1 MPKAGLTMIEGTIT
15 SWRVAEG
22 EQVANGQVVMEYENE
37 KNIIE
42 CLSPYDG
49 LLHIVAREGDVIAV
63 GGTIGYIAENQVE
76 YAALQGGAAPEA
88 APGAASPAV
97 APAALPAAASAASA
111 VPAAV
116 SVPAAASIPASAPQ
130 PQQNQ
135 GRINATGYAKKLAQQ
150 HQVDLRTVKP
160 SGANGRIVAKDVLAR
175 AGSGG
180 AGAKTAAAAAGSE
193 AAAAVAAATGTSAA
207 PGRPAVSGE
216 PVITPLAGLK
226 RAVANNMFESLH
238 SMAQC
243 NNTAEFDVTDLIG
256 FRSKL
261 LENEAFLG
269 RKITLNDLLT
279 MAAIRTLQKNP
290 LLNSTFDGTNITTY
304 PNINLGT
311 AVATDIGLMVPVI
324 ANAEQLTLLELSQV
338 LREAAARARENKLQP
353 GEQSRG
359 TFTLTNVGM
368 FPIDTGTPIISPPQV
383 AIIGFGRTVKKPAV
397 YQDQICIRAMM
408 TVFITYDHRVLDG
421 ATIGSAL
428 QTLQK
433 YLENPALICA

>member
-15 SWRVAEG
+15 SWRGAEG
-22 EQVANGQVVMEYENE
+22 AQVASGQVVMEYENE

-49 LLHIVAREGDVIAV
+49 LLHIVAREGDVIPV
-63 GGTIGYIAENQVE
+63 GGTIGYIAENQAE
-76 YAALQGGAAPEA
+76 YAALQGGAAAEA
-88 APGAASPAV
+88 APEAVSAAA
-97 APAALPAAASAASA
+97 APAAPPEVTPAAAAI
-111 VPAAV
+111 PAAL
-116 SVPAAASIPASAPQ
+116 Q

-150 HQVDLRTVKP
+150 HQVDLRAVKP
-160 SGANGRIVAKDVLAR
+160 SGANGRIVAKDVLAQ
-175 AGSGG
+175 AGSAG
-180 AGAKTAAAAAGSE
+180 AGAGTTAAAAVSG
-193 AAAAVAAATGTSAA
+193 AAAAVAAAPGASTAA
-207 PGRPAVSGE
+207 GKAAAGGE
-216 PVITPLAGLK
+216 PAITPLAGLK

-243 NNTAEFDVTDLIG
+243 NNTVEFDVTDLID

-279 MAAIRTLQKNP
+279 MAAIRTLQKNL
-290 LLNSTFDGTNITTY
+290 LLNSTFDGANITTY

-324 ANAEQLTLLELSQV
+324 ANAEQLTLLELSQA
-338 LREAAARARENKLQP
+338 LREVAARARENKLQP

-383 AIIGFGRTVKKPAV
+383 AIIGFGRTVKKPVV
-397 YQDQICIRAMM
+397 YQDQICIRTMM

-421 ATIGSAL
+421 AAIGTAL

-433 YLENPALICA
+433 YLENPALICV

>member
-15 SWRVAEG
+15 SWRGAEG
-22 EQVANGQVVMEYENE
+22 AQVASGQVVMEYENE

-49 LLHIVAREGDVIAV
+49 LLHIVARVGDVIPV
-63 GGTIGYIAENQVE
+63 GGTIGYIAENQEE
-76 YAALQGGAAPEA
+76 YAALQGGAGPEA
-88 APGAASPAV
+88 APVAAAAA
-97 APAALPAAASAASA
+97 APAATPAATPEATPAAAASLPAALQS
-111 VPAAV
+111 
-116 SVPAAASIPASAPQ
+116 
-130 PQQNQ
+130 QQDQ

-150 HQVDLRTVKP
+150 HQVDLRAVKP
-160 SGANGRIVAKDVLAR
+160 SGANGRIVAKDVLAQ

-180 AGAKTAAAAAGSE
+180 AGAGTTAAATVS
-193 AAAAVAAATGTSAA
+193 AAATAVAATPGASAA
-207 PGRPAVSGE
+207 AGRAAVSGE

-243 NNTAEFDVTDLIG
+243 SNTVEFDVTGLID

-261 LENEAFLG
+261 LENEVFLG

-324 ANAEQLTLLELSQV
+324 ANAEQLTLLELSQA
-338 LREAAARARENKLQP
+338 LREVAARARENKLQP

-383 AIIGFGRTVKKPAV
+383 AIIGFGRTIKKPAV
-397 YQDQICIRAMM
+397 YQDQICIRTMM

-421 ATIGSAL
+421 AAIGTAL

-433 YLENPALICA
+433 YLENPALICV